1 MILSELK
8 AYLQQ
13 RGRVS
18 LADIAMHFDV
28 DAAVARNM
36 LQVWMN
42 KGKVQCV
49 QTTPACGSSCTQCA
63 PETTEIYVWGSAEQ
77 KQNHLQQSCTL
88 R

>member
-8 AYLQQ
+8 LYLQQ
-13 RGRVS
+13 RGQAPLS
-18 LADIAMHFDV
+18 DIAVHFDV
-28 DAAVARNM
+28 DAAVARGM
-36 LQVWMN
+36 LQVWMK
-42 KGKVQCV
+42 KGKVQCL

-63 PETTEIYVWGSAEQ
+63 PESTEIYVWGNAVQ